1 MYMTSVQVAELR
13 NNLSRLLKAVEAGE
27 EIEVLNRD
35 RPVARLVPP
44 RSQPRATIVPAKR
57 PFSEVRDIRYEPI
70 GPPGFDIVE
79 MLLDDRR
86 KR

>member
-1 MYMTSVQVAELR
+1 MTRVQIAELR
-13 NNLSRLLKAVEAGE
+13 DNLSRLLKAVEAGE

-35 RPVARLVPP
+35 RPVARIVPVNE
-44 RSQPRATIVPAKR
+44 SNEQLTIIPAKR
-57 PFSEVRDIRYEPI
+57 PFSEIRDVRYEPL

-79 MLLDDRR
+79 LLLEDRR